1 MTEPLNEL
9 WKIEITGNFQ
19 EKLAEL
25 RKDIDASRS
34 RWVALKKEVAIGAS
48 FKRSVEELKELSGAA
63 RKSAE
68 ASQKVRSEMLKVAD
82 SAETFGNAYTSIVKE
97 TNRLNAARQ
106 KELII
111 LRQTKE
117 NQDPLL
123 INLRAEAGALRRLTS
138 ILQDEQEKRRL
149 AALAKEAGIKLS
161 ADGKRVF
168 DAEAIAL
175 ERIAKASEK
184 AMVAEELRK
193 RGFTDTGA
201 PLPVPEV
208 PKTPQQKAETKVG
221 KDLETLNQ
229 KNLETQLKLN
239 NKEYIAA
246 AKLSRELRDKMR
258 ELTEGVAKAD
268 GVFSQFAFTFRRL
281 VGVMAVFT
289 VARVVTREFGNM
301 VKGAIRFQAEI
312 ESTRVGLAGLVAA
325 SAEIRSPDGNAL
337 GIDEQLLRSQQIA
350 IDQMNKLRV
359 DALATAASYNEI
371 AAAFQNAVAP
381 GLQANLTLDQ
391 IRKVTVNISQ
401 AATGLGLAQD
411 QLAEEIRSLFTGAI
425 SARNTRVA
433 TALGITPAD
442 IARAKQA
449 GKLFEFL
456 DQRFAA
462 IAKTGKLLMNT
473 FTGQLSNAADAF
485 KQLLA
490 TSSTP
495 LFEQLKGA
503 LQDLQKG
510 IFTTV
515 NDSVKL
521 DPQTTNAFRE
531 LFQGLAQGVAAVRA
545 AFSRLD
551 FGGLT
556 DALGLVGQVLATAA
570 GALAN
575 AFVAFTNAAAPVLT
589 VFRGLFSVVNSV
601 LSIVSRLPEPLRAVL
616 GFVTGLGLKG
626 LFFVFTLKKV
636 LPILASMAG
645 WWGKIKKYMLTSVA
659 ISTGMSAP
667 LKSVNGVL
675 QFIVVNFKSIIK
687 FATPVLAIMTG
698 LDAVLKAF
706 GVKKGVFENISDF
719 VSGVGDKVF
728 ETLSGVKELK
738 EELSGDAK
746 SPFGIP
752 VNDFR
757 QLRGELTE
765 VGIEIQNGI
774 RAAAQELKR
783 SVQTIGLPNA
793 ISSQITKSLQ
803 TEDNIT
809 NNKAYLQAERA
820 VNQLEEQLRGLTAKA
835 TGFER
840 EEIEKNI
847 AFFEERHKEATDRMY
862 DDLKIIEKAWGS
874 LTDDRLRVLSG
885 SPGEKN
891 AAAFA
896 DSEVLRLNE
905 GLEEAEKRFINTRTL
920 ARSFDKDINGLRDS
934 FRTFFAP
941 IDAVNSQIDG
951 LKNNLQQLRDAA
963 KIQSLVEESTAS
975 FNDTFDTSLRA
986 ALLQSEIAEAAA
998 RAEAVGGLSVLA
1010 AEAAQKRAA
1019 AERLATA
1026 AIQQRVEAERGI
1038 AALSDRYAEAFNAAA
1053 DTTNNEDLR
1062 TAAANTALALKA
1074 QITAREKELAL
1085 AKALGDEQIRLAAR
1099 EARLAELRA
1108 KGSGGEGI
1116 LAGLQQFATEN
1127 QSLFDIGS
1135 QFAKGALDGFANLG
1149 GQAIGALFDPNSNF
1163 DLRDASGQLALQLGT
1178 DLATQLFKNLL
1189 AQGIAGLGIDL
1200 GFDAAANAATLAAA
1214 KLQKDAA
1221 EKMGAAGV
1229 AWAPIAAA
1237 LKAAADS
1244 LIEAA
1249 GLQVGASVAG
1259 AAAGGGARGGKVGK
1273 TLSRVRSNLAHH
1285 RGAQGF
1291 ARGGYLG
1298 KDSRDTIPAWLRPGE
1313 WVIRPEAVGMYGD
1326 RLFHLLNRMQLN
1338 PAALSGIAATARAAG
1353 SVPRTAGRRIGYATG
1368 GKVASG
1374 RSSAPAVPVV
1384 VANYYDEQT
1393 MERSLA
1399 AGGQAQIRFTRSKR
1413 SQMLAS
1419 LGLTPGG

>member
-9 WKIEITGNFQ
+9 WKIEIEGNFEQ
-19 EKLAEL
+19 KLAAIQKE
-25 RKDIDASRS
+25 IAASRVGWERLKS
-34 RWVALKKEVAIGAS
+34 EFAGVAE
-48 FKRSVEELKELSGAA
+48 FKRAASDMNKLKGAA
-63 RKSAE
+63 KDTAKAWDAVLSDMTR
-68 ASQKVRSEMLKVAD
+68 VAD
-82 SAETFGNAYTSIVKE
+82 EAGTLGNAYSSLAKE
-97 TNRLNAARQ
+97 TNKLNTART
-106 KELII
+106 KEAII

-123 INLRAEAGALRRLTS
+123 INLRAETAALRRLTGV
-138 ILQDEQEKRRL
+138 LQDEQEKRRF
-149 AALAKEAGIKLS
+149 AALAKEAGLKLS
-161 ADGKRVF
+161 ADGKRLF
-168 DAEAIAL
+168 DAEAEAL
-175 ERIAKASEK
+175 ERIAVASER

-193 RGFTDTGA
+193 RGFDTAGK
-201 PLPVPEV
+201 PLPAPAAQL
-208 PKTPQQKAETKVG
+208 TPQQKAEKTVG
-221 KDLETLNQ
+221 TDLERLNQ

-239 NKEYIAA
+239 NKEYVAA
-246 AKLSRELRDKMR
+246 TKLKRELAQKMR
-258 ELTEGVAKAD
+258 ELTEGVKTAD

-485 KQLLA
+485 EQLLA

-510 IFTTV
+510 IFTTI

-551 FGGLT
+551 FGGLA

-589 VFRGLFSVVNSV
+589 TFRLLFSVVNSV
-601 LSIVSRLPEPLRAVL
+601 LSIVSRLPDPLRAVL

-636 LPILASMAG
+636 LPILSSMAG
-645 WWGKIKKYMLTSVA
+645 WWSKIRNYMIASAA

-675 QFIVVNFKSIIK
+675 QFIVINFKSIIK

-706 GVKKGVFENISDF
+706 GVKKGVFENVSDF

-774 RAAAQELKR
+774 RTAAQELKR

-820 VNQLEEQLRGLTAKA
+820 VNQLEEQLKSLENRAKA
-835 TGFER
+835 RNRELIEAQLEELASAER
-840 EEIEKNI
+840 ALE
-847 AFFEERHKEATDRMY
+847 
-862 DDLKIIEKAWGS
+862 GS
-874 LTDDRLRVLSG
+874 LYTTYKNLEKTYGGQLSRYLEFLKNVDEVEKER
-885 SPGEKN
+885 GEKLDNRRIKEDGRNYIDQKN
-891 AAAFA
+891 ALE
-896 DSEVLRLNE
+896 EVRK
-905 GLEEAEKRFINTRTL
+905 EAEKVAETF
-920 ARSFDKDINGLRDS
+920 K
-934 FRTFFAP
+934 TFFTP
-941 IDAVNSQIDG
+941 IDITNSQLEG
-951 LKNNLQQLRDAA
+951 LQNNLQQLRDAA
-963 KIQSLVEESTAS
+963 KIQSLVEESSAS

-1189 AQGIAGLGIDL
+1189 AQGVAGLGIDL

-1229 AWAPIAAA
+1229 AWAPIAAS

-1249 GLQVGASVAG
+1249 VPQAVNTATQVLGTATN
-1259 AAAGGGARGGKVGK
+1259 ARGGKVGMH
-1273 TLSRVRSNLAHH
+1273 TPRVRSNLAHH
-1285 RGAQGF
+1285 RGALGF

-1353 SVPRTAGRRIGYATG
+1353 SVPRTAGKRIGYATG
-1368 GKVASG
+1368 GKVASAG
-1374 RSSAPAVPVV
+1374 APVAAPVI

-1399 AGGQAQIRFTRSKR
+1399 AGSGAQLRFARTKR
-1413 SQMLAS
+1413 AQMLAS
-1419 LGLTPGG
+1419 LGLSPGG

>member
-9 WKIEITGNFQ
+9 WKIEIEGNFEQ
-19 EKLAEL
+19 KLAAIQKE
-25 RKDIDASRS
+25 IAASRVGWERLKS
-34 RWVALKKEVAIGAS
+34 EFAGVAE
-48 FKRSVEELKELSGAA
+48 FKRAASDMNKLKGAA
-63 RKSAE
+63 KDTAKAWDAVLSDMTR
-68 ASQKVRSEMLKVAD
+68 VAD
-82 SAETFGNAYTSIVKE
+82 EAGTLGNAYSSLAKE
-97 TNRLNAARQ
+97 TNKLNTART
-106 KELII
+106 KEAII

-123 INLRAEAGALRRLTS
+123 INLRAETAALRRLTGV
-138 ILQDEQEKRRL
+138 LQDEQEKRRL

-168 DAEAIAL
+168 DAEAVAL

-184 AMVAEELRK
+184 AAVAEELRK

-246 AKLSRELRDKMR
+246 TKLSRELRDKMR

-289 VARVVTREFGNM
+289 VARVVMREFGNM

-312 ESTRVGLAGLVAA
+312 ESTRVGIAGLVAA
-325 SAEIRSPDGNAL
+325 SAEIRSPGGNAL

-510 IFTTV
+510 IFTTI

-531 LFQGLAQGVAAVRA
+531 LFQGLAQGIAAVRA

-589 VFRGLFSVVNSV
+589 TFRLLFSVVNSV
-601 LSIVSRLPEPLRAVL
+601 LSIVSRLPEPIRAVL

-645 WWGKIKKYMLTSVA
+645 WWGKIKNYMLASVA
-659 ISTGMSAP
+659 ISTSMSSP

-675 QFIVVNFKSIIK
+675 QFIVINFKSIIK

-706 GVKKGVFENISDF
+706 GVKKGVFENITDF
-719 VSGVGDKVF
+719 VSGVGNKVF
-728 ETLSGVKELK
+728 ETLTGVKELK

-820 VNQLEEQLRGLTAKA
+820 VNQLEEQIRTLTEKAKEVSR
-835 TGFER
+835 TSLETQLNDLETRSRNLETSLYESSER
-840 EEIEKNI
+840 LKKTFKGNFDNQLKFLSRVSEIERTQGRKTENLSGESRN
-847 AFFEERHKEATDRMY
+847 FV
-862 DDLKIIEKAWGS
+862 DLK
-874 LTDDRLRVLSG
+874 
-885 SPGEKN
+885 N
-891 AAAFA
+891 ALVEVR
-896 DSEVLRLNE
+896 SEAKKVS
-905 GLEEAEKRFINTRTL
+905 AEF
-920 ARSFDKDINGLRDS
+920 G
-934 FRTFFAP
+934 TFFTP
-941 IDAVNSQIDG
+941 IDIANSQIDG

-963 KIQSLVEESTAS
+963 KIQSLVEESAAS
-975 FNDTFDTSLRA
+975 FSDTFDTSLRA

-1038 AALSDRYAEAFNAAA
+1038 AALRARVDQSFEILTNTDNPQLAEAA
-1053 DTTNNEDLR
+1053 DKQIV
-1062 TAAANTALALKA
+1062 ALQA

-1163 DLRDASGQLALQLGT
+1163 DLRDASAQLALQLGT

-1189 AQGIAGLGIDL
+1189 AQSISGLGIDL

-1249 GLQVGASVAG
+1249 VPQAVNTATQVLGTATN
-1259 AAAGGGARGGKVGK
+1259 ARGGRVGMH
-1273 TLSRVRSNLAHH
+1273 TPRVRSNLTHH
-1285 RGAQGF
+1285 RSAPGF

-1353 SVPRTAGRRIGYATG
+1353 SVPRTAGRRIGYASG
-1368 GKVASG
+1368 GRVASG
-1374 RSSAPAVPVV
+1374 RPSAPAAPVI

-1399 AGGQAQIRFTRSKR
+1399 AGGQAQIRFARSKR